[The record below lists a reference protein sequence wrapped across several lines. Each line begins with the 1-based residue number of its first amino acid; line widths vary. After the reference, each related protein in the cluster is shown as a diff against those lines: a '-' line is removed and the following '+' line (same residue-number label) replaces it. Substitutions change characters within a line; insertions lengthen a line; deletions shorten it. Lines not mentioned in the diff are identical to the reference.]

1 MYFMNGQAVA
11 SKPNSRASNP
21 KGESFDAARNN
32 LDKAF
37 SAYNT

>member
-21 KGESFDAARNN
+21 KAEGFEVPRNN

-37 SAYNT
+37 